1 MGVVE
6 MKIVDQAQLIDVDV
20 RGDARAAAAREAV
33 GECCAESLAWLAD
46 LLGRE
51 SRRKNAPLA
60 RRERR
65 QMAEALRADP
75 SPAALGNSLLVLF
88 RRLGFEG
95 AIWLRAPDVTD
106 LPMVA
111 IIPAQGYRYVR
122 ARGADGVWIVEGAQG
137 AERIEVWPD
146 NTMFTAAHARP
157 VLEEA
162 RTARALFLRIFRE
175 EPGWIVHA
183 SLASVVASALML
195 ATSLYSL
202 QVYDRVIGSGA
213 ISTLIVLTVGVCI
226 AILIELVV
234 KAARASIVDRA
245 AAEIDH
251 KCSHGVFARLLSV
264 RLDQRPGAV
273 GTLAAQVRGY
283 ETIRAFATSLVLF
296 LATDGPFAF
305 FFLFVIY
312 LIGGPVVAGVPL
324 VFLIVTA
331 SVGFYFKRRIEKYAQ
346 GQAMAGNLRQGLLVE
361 AIEGAE
367 SVKAT
372 GTGWRLLGRWNTLS
386 RQSMDEGL
394 EIKRMNDM
402 STYLAAMLQ
411 QISYVGLVGAGAWIA
426 ATSTDITMGGLI
438 ACSILSGRVLTPI
451 NAIPGLLV
459 QWAHTKVAL
468 ANLEKL
474 FDLESDNYG
483 VASPLSPE
491 GLSGRIEVADVKFV
505 YPGQVTA
512 VSLPRLV
519 IEAGEKVAILG
530 PVGAGKS
537 SLLRLLGGLTRAQR
551 GQVLI
556 DGLDV
561 QQIAAERRAELIGY
575 LPQQVSLFAGTLRE
589 NLLAGVPALAEAEL
603 LAGCEATGLKAVIAG
618 RAEGLDLPIM
628 EGGGGLSGG
637 QKQLVGVTRLL
648 LAQPSLWL
656 LDEPTAAMDEG
667 TEARCLHALKRT
679 IRPEHTMVLVT
690 HKAQLLGLVQ
700 RVIVLTPQ
708 GIVMDGPRDEVL
720 ARLRA
725 QQPGAGAAPIRPVVV
740 HPAGAVA

>member
-6 MKIVDQAQLIDVDV
+6 MKMAGETGSVDAE
-20 RGDARAAAAREAV
+20 AAAREAL
-33 GECCAESLAWLAD
+33 GERYAESLAWLAD

-51 SRRKNAPLA
+51 ARRKNAPLA
-60 RRERR
+60 RHERR
-65 QMAEALRADP
+65 QMVEALRAA
-75 SPAALGNSLLVLF
+75 PAALGKSLLALF
-88 RRLGFEG
+88 RRLGFEECG
-95 AIWLRAPDVTD
+95 WLRAPDETD

-111 IIPAQGYRYVR
+111 IIPDVGYRYIR
-122 ARGADGVWIVEGAQG
+122 ARGSDGDWVVEGTQG
-137 AERIEVWPD
+137 GERIAVWPE
-146 NTMFTAAHARP
+146 NTLFTAAHARP
-157 VLEEA
+157 ATDEA
-162 RTARALFLRIFRE
+162 RTARALFLRVFRE
-175 EPGWIVHA
+175 DPGWILQAGLA
-183 SLASVVASALML
+183 SLAGSVLML

-202 QVYDRVIGSGA
+202 QVYDRVVGSGA
-213 ISTLIVLTVGVCI
+213 ISTLIVLTVGVGI
-226 AILIELVV
+226 AILVELMV
-234 KAARASIVDRA
+234 KAARSSIVDRA

-251 KCSHGVFARLLSV
+251 KCSHSVFARLLAV

-273 GTLAAQVRGY
+273 GTLAAQVRAY
-283 ETIRAFATSLVLF
+283 ETIRGFATALVLF
-296 LATDGPFAF
+296 LTTDGPFAF

-312 LIGGPVVAGVPL
+312 LIGGPIVTSVPL

-331 SVGFYFKRRIEKYAQ
+331 SVGFFFKRRIEKNAQ

-367 SVKAT
+367 SIKAT

-394 EIKRMNDM
+394 EIKRLNDM
-402 STYLAAMLQ
+402 AGYLAGMLQ
-411 QISYVGLVGAGAWIA
+411 QISYVGLVAAGAWIA
-426 ATSTDITMGGLI
+426 ATSTDITMGGII
-438 ACSILSGRVLTPI
+438 ACSILSGRVLTPL
-451 NAIPGLLV
+451 NMIPGLLV

-468 ANLEKL
+468 LNLEKL
-474 FDLESDNYG
+474 FELESDNHG
-483 VASPLSPE
+483 VASPLLPE
-491 GLSGRIEVADVKFV
+491 TLAGRIEVADVQFV

-537 SLLRLLGGLTRAQR
+537 TLLRLLGGLSRPQR
-551 GQVLI
+551 GRVLI

-603 LAGCEATGLKAVIAG
+603 FAGCEATGLKAVIAG
-618 RAEGLDLPIM
+618 RAEGLDLPIL

-667 TEARCLHALKRT
+667 TEARCLRALRET
-679 IRPEHTMVLVT
+679 IRPEQTLVLVT

-700 RVIVLTPQ
+700 RIIVLTHE

-720 ARLRA
+720 ARLRTPPETDGA
-725 QQPGAGAAPIRPVVV
+725 QMRPVVV
-740 HPAGAVA
+740 KTAGEHA